1 MPKTT
6 EQKFTCNV
14 NYQFDITL
22 EDLRDLFCTMGQ
34 GSSYWAID
42 VTIGNI
48 ELEEEDEEGV
58 TYIKSGQDYEC
69 QGCCIWLKDLTLD
82 SPITVEDIEEDKH
95 QFKVKDVI
103 TAIENIVSGKTNLNT
118 DDCATIFE
126 AFKDNDLGLIDASIA
141 DSILQITTYNT
152 LVYG

>member
-6 EQKFTCNV
+6 EKTFTCNV
-14 NYQFDITL
+14 NYQFDISL
-22 EDLRDLFCTMGQ
+22 EDLKDLFCTMGQ
-34 GSSYWAID
+34 GSGYWATD

-48 ELEEEDEEGV
+48 ELEEEDEEGI

-118 DDCATIFE
+118 DDCSTIFE
-126 AFKDNDLGLIDASIA
+126 AFKDNNLGLIDASIA

>member
-1 MPKTT
+1 MTKTT
-6 EQKFTCNV
+6 EKTFRCNV
-14 NYQFDITL
+14 NYQFDISL

-34 GSSYWAID
+34 GSSYWATD

-48 ELEEEDEEGV
+48 LLEEDEEGV

-95 QFKVKDVI
+95 KFKVKDVI
-103 TAIENIVSGKTNLNT
+103 SAIENIVSGKTNLNT
-118 DDCATIFE
+118 YDCGQVFE
-126 AFKDNDLGLIDASIA
+126 AFKDKDLGLIDASIA

>member
-1 MPKTT
+1 MTQTT
-6 EQKFTCNV
+6 EKTFKCNV
-14 NYQFDITL
+14 NYQFDISL

-34 GSSYWAID
+34 GSGYWATD

-48 ELEEEDEEGV
+48 EVEEEDEEGV

-103 TAIENIVSGKTNLNT
+103 KAIENIVSGKTNLNT
-118 DDCATIFE
+118 YDCTQVFE
-126 AFKDNDLGLIDASIA
+126 AFKDNDLSLIDASIA

>member
-1 MPKTT
+1 MPKTA

-22 EDLRDLFCTMGQ
+22 ENLKDLFCTMGQ
-34 GSSYWAID
+34 GSSYWAYNVVVGDIKHD
-42 VTIGNI
+42 VDGYALPN
-48 ELEEEDEEGV
+48 
-58 TYIKSGQDYEC
+58 QDYEHE
-69 QGCCIWLKDLTLD
+69 GCCAWVKDLTLD
-82 SPITVEDIEEDKH
+82 TVIKVEDCEDEKH

-103 TAIENIVSGKTNLNT
+103 KAIENIVSGKTNLNT
-118 DDCATIFE
+118 YDCGQVFE
-126 AFKDNDLGLIDASIA
+126 AFKDNNLGLIDASIA

>member
-14 NYQFDITL
+14 NYKFDISL

-34 GSSYWAID
+34 GSGYWATD

-48 ELEEEDEEGV
+48 ELEEEDEEGI

-103 TAIENIVSGKTNLNT
+103 TAIEKIVSGKTNLNS
-118 DDCATIFE
+118 DDCSTIFE
-126 AFKDNDLGLIDASIA
+126 AFKDNDLGLIDASVA

>member
-14 NYQFDITL
+14 NYKFDITL

-34 GSSYWAID
+34 GSGYWATD

-48 ELEEEDEEGV
+48 ELEEEDEEGI

-103 TAIENIVSGKTNLNT
+103 KAIENIVSGKTNLNS
-118 DDCATIFE
+118 DDCSTIFE
-126 AFKDNDLGLIDASIA
+126 AFKDNDLGLIDASVA

>member
-6 EQKFTCNV
+6 EKTFTCNV
-14 NYQFDITL
+14 NYKFDISL

-34 GSSYWAID
+34 GSGYWATD

-95 QFKVKDVI
+95 QFRVKDVI
-103 TAIENIVSGKTNLNT
+103 TAIENIVSGKTNLNS

-126 AFKDNDLGLIDASIA
+126 AFKDNDLGLIDASVA

>member
-14 NYQFDITL
+14 NYQFDISL

-34 GSSYWAID
+34 GSSYWATD
-42 VTIGNI
+42 VTVGDI
-48 ELEEEDEEGV
+48 ETEEDEEGV
-58 TYIKSGQDYEC
+58 TYVKSGQDYEC

-103 TAIENIVSGKTNLNT
+103 VAIENIVSGKTNLNT
-118 DDCATIFE
+118 YDCTQVFE
-126 AFKDNDLGLIDASIA
+126 AFKDNDLGLIDSSIA

>member
-1 MPKTT
+1 MSKTT
-6 EQKFTCNV
+6 EQKFTINV
-14 NYQFDITL
+14 TY
-22 EDLRDLFCTMGQ
+22 DLTVTMQNLKDLFCTMGQ
-34 GSSYWAID
+34 GVNYWAID

-48 ELEEEDEEGV
+48 LLEEDDEGV

-95 QFKVKDVI
+95 KFKVRDLIK
-103 TAIENIVSGKTNLNT
+103 AIENIVSGKTNLNT
-118 DDCATIFE
+118 DDCSTIFE

>member
-14 NYQFDITL
+14 NYQFDISL

-34 GSSYWAID
+34 GSGYWATD

-48 ELEEEDEEGV
+48 EVEEDDEGV
-58 TYIKSGQDYEC
+58 TYVKSGQDYEY
-69 QGCCIWLKDLTLD
+69 QGCCMWLKELTLD

-118 DDCATIFE
+118 YDCTQVFE
-126 AFKDNDLGLIDASIA
+126 AFKDNDLSLIDASIA
-141 DSILQITTYNT
+141 DSILQIMTYNT

>member
-1 MPKTT
+1 MTKTT

-14 NYQFDITL
+14 NYQFDISL

-34 GSSYWAID
+34 GSNYWATD

-118 DDCATIFE
+118 YDCGQVFE

>member
-1 MPKTT
+1 MTQTT
-6 EQKFTCNV
+6 EKTFKCNV
-14 NYQFDITL
+14 NYQFDISL

-34 GSSYWAID
+34 GSGYWATD

-48 ELEEEDEEGV
+48 EVEEEDEEGV

-103 TAIENIVSGKTNLNT
+103 KAIENIVSGKTNLNT
-118 DDCATIFE
+118 DDCSTIFE
-126 AFKDNDLGLIDASIA
+126 AFKDNDLGLIDASVA

>member
-1 MPKTT
+1 MTTKT

-14 NYQFDITL
+14 NYQFDISL
-22 EDLRDLFCTMGQ
+22 QDLKDLFCTMGQ
-34 GSSYWAID
+34 GSNYWATD

-48 ELEEEDEEGV
+48 EVEEEDEDGV
-58 TYIKSGQDYEC
+58 TYIKSGQDYEH
-69 QGCCIWLKDLTLD
+69 QGCCIWLKELTLD
-82 SPITVEDIEEDKH
+82 SPITVEDIEDDKH

-103 TAIENIVSGKTNLNT
+103 TTIEKIISGQTNLNS
-118 DDCATIFE
+118 DDCSTIFE

-141 DSILQITTYNT
+141 DSILQIMTYNT